1 MLSSTPPAATT
12 TQPTTT
18 TTQAEP
24 PKVVSEE
31 QEDYIR
37 SGQADQEIAEA
48 NRISQNLQQ
57 GRADAREQDR
67 KDALSGGR
75 PEFKGIDA
83 FQEDVKKL
91 YGQDF
96 TKELT
101 DLQDKTAEVF
111 KNLFRGPV
119 DLKTTSPF
127 DKDAGK
133 YGTLPLSNLP
143 TAFLES
149 ITNPQRAAIR
159 NENYNPSKLDIAA
172 VLNPSIRFDSK
183 ALQIE
188 ANKLTSDQ
196 LKQYGYDENN
206 PNTVRVVTGI
216 DPATGEQI
224 VEELGTYTPVD
235 SVTGLKI
242 DMKKIG

>member
-1 MLSSTPPAATT
+1 MYKDILRWQTGDDDRVFFFDTPPVRFGNSSCV
-12 TQPTTT
+12 QPTTT

-75 PEFKGIDA
+75 PEFKGIDE

-101 DLQDKTAEVF
+101 DLQDKTAEGF

-127 DKDAGK
+127 D
-133 YGTLPLSNLP
+133 
-143 TAFLES
+143 
-149 ITNPQRAAIR
+149 
-159 NENYNPSKLDIAA
+159 A
-172 VLNPSIRFDSK
+172 V
-183 ALQIE
+183 
-188 ANKLTSDQ
+188 
-196 LKQYGYDENN
+196 
-206 PNTVRVVTGI
+206 
-216 DPATGEQI
+216 
-224 VEELGTYTPVD
+224 
-235 SVTGLKI
+235 
-242 DMKKIG
+242 